1 MSKIKHSAEMAWNR
15 RFIYVKQNSRFICM
29 ENVQVIF
36 EQINSASVFHEV
48 LISKPKNLKVSLGLL
63 YIHFVI

>member
-1 MSKIKHSAEMAWNR
+1 
-15 RFIYVKQNSRFICM
+15 M